1 MFPRLSFPRR
11 VRRGRISAAVAAVVV
26 IATPAAI
33 AGLPDAV
40 TSVLGATGGPEA
52 GKAPRAEAGAP
63 APGTPVRAG
72 LLRLELGAALAPTGH
87 GVAVA
92 PVTGAAQPA
101 PGVVALT
108 ARKGSRFVHGGGKPL
123 GGKVVLDGGVR
134 LSKGDRSVVI
144 VKDFTVDLR
153 THVVTATVGGGRPGT
168 RLGVLRD
175 TTTRLLPRA
184 TQKDANIAIGG
195 RLVFDGAAGERIDAG
210 LGAPVFGGAGTG
222 GATGVGATFEAGADL
237 DVDLARALGLD
248 DELGLEPRPAR

>member
-11 VRRGRISAAVAAVVV
+11 VRRGRISAAVAAAVV

-40 TSVLGATGGPEA
+40 TSVMGATGGPDA

-63 APGTPVRAG
+63 APGTPIRAG
-72 LLRLELGAALAPTGH
+72 LLRLEFGAAGH

-92 PVTGAAQPA
+92 PVAGAARPA
-101 PGVVALT
+101 PGAVALT
-108 ARKGSRFVHGGGKPL
+108 AREGSRFVHGGGKPL
-123 GGKVVLDGGVR
+123 GGKVLLDGGVR

-144 VKDFTVDLR
+144 VKDLAVDLR
-153 THVVTATVGGGRPGT
+153 THVVTATVGGGRPGA

-184 TQKDANIAIGG
+184 TRQDANIAIGG
-195 RLVFDGAAGERIDAG
+195 RLVVDGAAGERIDAA

-222 GATGVGATFEAGADL
+222 GATGVDATFEAGADL